1 MSDETAIRDSMLSF
15 AYSANDR
22 IRAEREQRIHAG
34 PLLTVF
40 TGPARRQY
48 DAAGTGRTGTDQ
60 DRERR

>member
-1 MSDETAIRDSMLSF
+1 MLSF